1 MKEMSM
7 RWQKA
12 TTEEKRNAV
21 GRSDGMCF
29 RKWLHNKGKYIADL
43 WGKDELVEEFEKYSE
58 KVGLPSSPI
67 ENVTD
72 AELDLLFQKGYNLAF
87 N

>member
-1 MKEMSM
+1 MKEMAK

-21 GRSDGMCF
+21 GRSDGMIF
-29 RKWLHNKGKYIADL
+29 RKWLHNKGLYIADL
-43 WGKDELVEEFEKYSE
+43 WGKDELIEEFEKYSK
-58 KVGLPSSPI
+58 KVGLPTTQI
-67 ENVTD
+67 ENITD
-72 AELDLLFQKGYNLAF
+72 SELDVLFAKGYNLAF

>member
-1 MKEMSM
+1 MKMSK
-7 RWQKA
+7 RWVQAK
-12 TTEEKRNAV
+12 TEEKRHAV

-29 RKWLHNKGKYIADL
+29 RKWLHNKGLYVADL
-43 WGKDELVEEFEKYSE
+43 WGKDELVEEFEE
-58 KVGLPSSPI
+58 WCELIGLPDTQI

-72 AELDLLFQKGYNLAF
+72 QELDVLFAKGYNLAF